1 MAAFSTVLKYDVVRL
16 HLLCS
21 VLTLMVETIHACA
34 VLSLDLRTLG
44 LLNKRRWVAFLIA
57 CKESVWAGLVV
68 RKVSSEVGNPSLH
81 CEQLYINADASCC
94 VCVVLY
100 SLVCSICVEATRS
113 TFAHAKRTKHSPKIG
128 EVNR

>member
-1 MAAFSTVLKYDVVRL
+1 
-16 HLLCS
+16 
-21 VLTLMVETIHACA
+21 MVETIHACA

-81 CEQLYINADASCC
+81 CE
-94 VCVVLY
+94 
-100 SLVCSICVEATRS
+100 
-113 TFAHAKRTKHSPKIG
+113 HAVYKC
-128 EVNR
+128 